1 MNNETLKQ
9 TFLLNTDWIL
19 ERRDKVINFETIS
32 SYESNF
38 TKRLDLQSLVNSPI
52 NTLITLSKAINR
64 KLADIMRN
72 TEVVKDREFNSFNEV
87 LNGMLKD

>member
-1 MNNETLKQ
+1 MNNEKLKQ

-38 TKRLDLQSLVNSPI
+38 TKRQDLQNLVNSPI

-72 TEVVKDREFNSFNEV
+72 TEVVKDREFNSSNEV
-87 LNGMLKD
+87 LNGMLKE

>member
-1 MNNETLKQ
+1 MKTNISFKS
-9 TFLLNTDWIL
+9 DWIL

-38 TKRLDLQSLVNSPI
+38 TKTLDLHNLFNYPI

-72 TEVVKDREFNSFNEV
+72 IEVVKDREFNSSNEG
-87 LNGMLKD
+87 LNGMLKE